1 MEKKELELLNTL
13 SNNNIVLSYLSK
25 ADKYLEAI
33 GYTEHG
39 IRHSRITAEAA
50 AYILK
55 CLHYHQR
62 DIELAAA
69 AGFLHDIGN
78 FMGREPHPQFSAI
91 LAKDILQQIN
101 IPLEDIIDVMCA
113 IASHEE
119 EETGTATDPIS
130 AAVVIAD
137 KSDVHRSRV
146 RNLKFI
152 KFDVH
157 DRVNYAVTNSKLTV
171 YEEDKI
177 ICLDL
182 SIDTEISPIM
192 EYFEI
197 FLSRMVVC
205 RRAAQLLKCSFN
217 LIINNQQIM

>member
-1 MEKKELELLNTL
+1 MEKIELEILNKL
-13 SNNNIVLSYLSK
+13 SHNNIVLSYLSK

-39 IRHSRITAEAA
+39 IRHSRITAETA

-55 CLHYHQR
+55 CLHYPQR

-78 FMGREPHPQFSAI
+78 FMGRGPHPQFSAL
-91 LAKDILQQIN
+91 LAKDILQQMN
-101 IPLEDIIDVMCA
+101 IPLEDTIDVMCA

-119 EETGTATDPIS
+119 EETGTATDAIS

-157 DRVNYAVTNSKLTV
+157 DRVNYAVTKSKLTV
-171 YEEDKI
+171 YEEDKT

-182 SIDTEISPIM
+182 TIDTEISPIM

-197 FLSRMVVC
+197 FLSRMVVS
-205 RRAAQLLKCSFN
+205 RRAAQLLKCSFS

>member
-1 MEKKELELLNTL
+1 MKKEELDIMAKLA
-13 SNNNIVLSYLSK
+13 SNPIVLSYLK
-25 ADKYLEAI
+25 KTDKYLEAI

-39 IRHSRITAEAA
+39 TRHSKITGDKA

-55 CLHYHQR
+55 SLNYQQR
-62 DIELAAA
+62 EIELAAA

-78 FMGREPHPQFSAI
+78 FLGREPHPQFSAI
-91 LAKDILQQIN
+91 LAREILKQIN
-101 IPLEDIIDVMCA
+101 IPQEDIIDIMCA

-119 EETGTATDPIS
+119 EEYGTATDSIS

-152 KFDVH
+152 KFDLH
-157 DRVNYAVTNSKLTV
+157 DRVNYAVTNSKLLV
-171 YEEDKI
+171 DAREKS

-182 SIDTEISPIM
+182 TIDTEISPIM

-205 RRAAQLLKCSFN
+205 RRAAQLLKCSFK
-217 LIINNQQIM
+217 LVINKNQLM

>member
-1 MEKKELELLNTL
+1 MKKIKLEILNKL
-13 SNNNIVLSYLSK
+13 ASNNIVLNYLNK

-39 IRHSRITAEAA
+39 TRHSRITGETA

-55 CLHYHQR
+55 CLHYPQR
-62 DIELAAA
+62 DIELAAT

-78 FMGREPHPQFSAI
+78 FMGREPHPQFSAL
-91 LAKDILQQIN
+91 LAQDILQQMN
-101 IPLEDIIDVMCA
+101 MPQQDIIDVMCA

-119 EETGTATDPIS
+119 EKTGTATDAIS

-157 DRVNYAVTNSKLTV
+157 DRVNYAVTDSKLSIDDG
-171 YEEDKI
+171 DKI

-182 SIDTEISPIM
+182 TIDTEISPIM

-205 RRAAQLLKCSFN
+205 RRAAQLLKCSFR